1 MSSVRWLPDTG
12 RVSLT
17 NVPRLRTAPD
27 RQVEAAIEEL
37 VTIASTARG
46 VDIEPSRRDQV
57 TVTVGHH
64 TWSVEVLARG
74 AVSRSDAQH
83 LVDAASARGSKIL
96 VANQLSNDAKDVLAE
111 WNAGSRSYGWS
122 WLDRRGELV
131 LNHPK
136 ASGVIQF
143 DLDAIDRNPARPG
156 GWGLASPRS
165 DGPIRGRAG
174 ISYAAA
180 VLLDP
185 TRRPSIREVAAA
197 AGMSHGAVGDA
208 AKLLRKTGMI
218 RPDGQPE
225 VPDLFDA
232 LADAWGPTRIAPVAK
247 APTRKD
253 ADRLHANA
261 GDLDE
266 IGWALGGDE
275 AALAWGAPMFIGGS
289 RPWIWVPGDADARRA
304 TRTLESASWDESRA
318 VVAVAPTLLVCRT
331 RRRSP
336 GKAQPDFLPTVHPL
350 FLALE
355 LAQDRAR
362 GREIL
367 DQWTPDNPEVHRVW

>member
-1 MSSVRWLPDTG
+1 M
-12 RVSLT
+12 
-17 NVPRLRTAPD
+17 PRLRTAPD

-57 TVTVGHH
+57 IVTVGHH
-64 TWSVEVLARG
+64 TWSVEVLARE
-74 AVSRSDAQH
+74 AVSLSDAQH
-83 LVDAASARGSKIL
+83 LIETATRGSKIL
-96 VANQLSNDAKDVLAE
+96 VANQLSADAKDVLVAR
-111 WNAGSRSYGWS
+111 NATSRTSGWS

-131 LNHPK
+131 LNHPN

-143 DLDAIDRNPARPG
+143 DLDAIDRNPSRPG

-208 AKLLRKTGMI
+208 AKLLRETGMI
-218 RPDGQPE
+218 RPDGKPE

-232 LADAWGPTRIAPVAK
+232 LAEAWGPTRIAPVAK
-247 APTRKD
+247 VPTRKD

-261 GDLDE
+261 GDVDE
-266 IGWALGGDE
+266 IGWALGGDD
-275 AALAWGAPMFIGGS
+275 AALAWGAPMFLAGS
-289 RPWIWVPGDADARRA
+289 RPWIWVPSDADARRA
-304 TRTLESASWDESRA
+304 TRTLESASWDESRT
-318 VVAVAPTLLVCRT
+318 VFAVAPTLLACRT

-336 GKAQPDFLPTVHPL
+336 GKAQPGFLPTVHPL

-355 LAQDRAR
+355 LAQDPAR

-367 DQWTPDNPEVHRVW
+367 DQWTPDHPEIHRVW